1 MDIDYCPE
9 CREER
14 TFETPPCPDGHA
26 ECPER
31 VCVVCGFA
39 VLVGWL
45 AVDAARAA
53 ARAVVEAPSPTQTP
67 AHTGA
72 AA

>member
-26 ECPER
+26 DCPER
-31 VCVVCGFA
+31 VCVACGFA

-45 AVDAARAA
+45 AVDATTAA
-53 ARAVVEAPSPTQTP
+53 VIAPAPPQTP